1 MAEIDESKVNETQE
15 APPAVE
21 EEKKP
26 DGKAD
31 EELTRLKAALS
42 KANSE
47 AAEWKRQY
55 KATLDEAKAKALEA
69 EEARKAEM
77 EELLALRKDRR
88 KAKLLE
94 AGYDGATADL
104 MALALPD
111 GVSDELFTA
120 LKTFNTNQ
128 RKAADVASLNN
139 QPGLSVGL
147 PPSGAGKS
155 DLDAKLDKI
164 FGL

>member
-21 EEKKP
+21 EKKP
-26 DGKAD
+26 DSKAD
-31 EELTRLKAALS
+31 DEITRLKAALS
-42 KANSE
+42 RANSE
-47 AAEWKRQY
+47 AANWRKQY
-55 KATLDEAKAKALEA
+55 TATLDEAKQKELQAA
-69 EEARKAEM
+69 EERKAEQ
-77 EELLALRKDRR
+77 EELQALRKDRR

-104 MALALPD
+104 MAMALPD

-120 LKTFNTNQ
+120 LKAFNTNQ

-155 DLDAKLDKI
+155 DFDKKLDEI